1 MGKNLKK
8 NIYIYIY
15 ITKITLLYTLIYH
28 YKSTIIQLKIEAVI
42 RTTLQNAGMGCHFLL
57 QGIFQ
62 TQGSNL
68 YLLHW
73 QDDSLP
79 LSYLGSPS
87 ENPNSTC
94 SIGLQL

>member
-8 NIYIYIY
+8 NIYIY